1 MVNLRR
7 YDDDIYLS
15 AFIMLFD
22 TLGDEMQRV
31 IANDILNEIPKAIK
45 RDYNKFIKM
54 VQENN
59 SSNQNRWYDKN
70 PNVHLAI
77 ESLRDLPEAE
87 RDNIVKEFSDKIL
100 SSHYIKIEGLS

>member
-70 PNVHLAI
+70 PNLSLLFGAI
-77 ESLRDLPEAE
+77 EALNKTE
-87 RDNIVKEFSDKIL
+87 REVLYDSIEKIISSNLNI
-100 SSHYIKIEGLS
+100 